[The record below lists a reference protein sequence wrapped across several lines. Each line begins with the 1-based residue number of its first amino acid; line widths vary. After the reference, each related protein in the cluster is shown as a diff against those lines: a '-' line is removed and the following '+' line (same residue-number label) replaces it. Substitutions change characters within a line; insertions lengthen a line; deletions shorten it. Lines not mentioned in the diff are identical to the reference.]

1 MLGRPAPSFPG
12 RAVPSEGSRVLV
24 REGGGSG
31 FGFMPTED
39 KELLAATQ
47 QLCLRSGVASHI
59 KTLFGSVRRH
69 PSTPLHAGAGR
80 APLFSDPRS
89 VDRTVTRWPSV
100 RTARTRRLP

>member
-1 MLGRPAPSFPG
+1 M
-12 RAVPSEGSRVLV
+12 LV

-69 PSTPLHAGAGR
+69 PSTPLHAGAGAGGWGGAGPER
-80 APLFSDPRS
+80 EPEPEPEPEPACRS
-89 VDRTVTRWPSV
+89 
-100 RTARTRRLP
+100 LL